1 MLRLSYKNLLCF
13 SFAVFI
19 ICLTSGVSAQIS
31 EERVVVGSGDC
42 RTLRRAVHQ
51 RDGYIDIE
59 IDRPY
64 SKLCNFS
71 RLALV
76 IDNIAIPG
84 PSSVSSGIVK
94 GNRGYEW
101 DETRGTVTF
110 AYAKPLSAE
119 LINSKSPVRFGL
131 IGLDC
136 GRAGCLT
143 EAAFENTNV
152 QALVNEGNIQA
163 TLNDNSYAPTFARYQ
178 SLKDSRLLDALLI
191 QAGNDADVDRVLA
204 IYAVA
209 KDSKALAAANQIALK
224 NRTVSNLMKVYEIDK
239 NRETLK
245 LAYDAASTEGEKK
258 IVELAVMQSIQDKL
272 FDFKVTMSGTGK
284 TNSSDTDIIFARTIQ
299 TNVTST
305 LTYTGVLKAD
315 VFKPSQDYV
324 VDSVV
329 TLTVK
334 GKLNGN
340 RNCGLLWLSTCD
352 VKNEDATRVYEYS
365 VPMKFTRANNYKATG
380 RTDIDWKSVSGG
392 SGMSSGLL
400 MGGTL
405 VFSASG
411 AFDIKV
417 NVKSVALMN

>member
-13 SFAVFI
+13 PFAIFI
-19 ICLTSGVSAQIS
+19 TCLTTIVNAQIS
-31 EERVVVGSGDC
+31 EERVVVGNGDC

-64 SKLCNFS
+64 SKSCSFS

-76 IDNIAIPG
+76 IDNIAILG
-84 PSSVSSGIVK
+84 PSAVSSGIVK

-101 DETRGTVTF
+101 DETRGTISF
-110 AYAKPLSAE
+110 AYNKPLSAE
-119 LINSKSPVRFGL
+119 LINSKFPVKFGL

-143 EAAFENTNV
+143 EAAFENANV
-152 QALVNEGNIQA
+152 QSLLNEGNIQTA
-163 TLNDNSYAPTFARYQ
+163 LNDNAYAPTFARYQ
-178 SLKDSRLLDALLI
+178 SLKDSRLLDALLT
-191 QAGNDADVDRVLA
+191 QVENDADVDRALA
-204 IYAVA
+204 LYPVA
-209 KDSKALAAANQIALK
+209 QDSKALATANQIALK
-224 NRTVSNLMKVYEIDK
+224 NRTVSNLMKVYGIDK

-245 LAYDAASTEGEKK
+245 LAYNAASTVDEKK
-258 IVELAVMQSIQDKL
+258 IVELAVIQSIQDKL
-272 FDFKVTMSGTGK
+272 FDFKVSMSGTGK
-284 TNSSDTDIIFARTIQ
+284 TNSSDTDVIFARVIQ

-305 LTYTGVLKAD
+305 LTYAGFLKTD
-315 VFKPSQDYV
+315 VFKPSHNYA
-324 VDSVV
+324 VDTVV

-340 RNCGLLWLSTCD
+340 RSCGLLWMSSCD
-352 VKNEDATRVYEYS
+352 VRNEDATRVYEYAI
-365 VPMKFTRANNYKATG
+365 PMKFTSSNNYKATG

-392 SGMSSGLL
+392 SGMASGLL

-417 NVKSVALMN
+417 NIKSVSLMN

>member
-1 MLRLSYKNLLCF
+1 MLRLSYKNLLYF
-13 SFAVFI
+13 SFVALI
-19 ICLTSGVSAQIS
+19 TCLTTNVSAQIS
-31 EERVVVGSGDC
+31 EDRVVVGSGDC

-64 SKLCNFS
+64 SKLCSFS

-76 IDNIAIPG
+76 IDNIAIVG
-84 PSSVSSGIVK
+84 PSAVSSGIVK

-101 DETRGTVTF
+101 DETRGTVSF
-110 AYAKPLSAE
+110 AYSKPISTE
-119 LINSKSPVRFGL
+119 LVNSKNPVKFGL

-143 EAAFENTNV
+143 EAAFENANV
-152 QALVNEGNIQA
+152 QSLLNEGNIQA
-163 TLNDNSYAPTFARYQ
+163 ALNDNAYGPIFARYQ
-178 SLKDSRLLDALLI
+178 SLKDNRLLDALLI
-191 QAGNDADVDRVLA
+191 QVEKDIDVDRALA
-204 IYAVA
+204 LYAIVQ
-209 KDSKALAAANQIALK
+209 DSKALTTANQIALK
-224 NRTVSNLMKVYEIDK
+224 NRTVSNLMKVYGIDK

-272 FDFKVTMSGTGK
+272 FDFKVSMSGTGK
-284 TNSSDTDIIFARTIQ
+284 TSSSDSDVLIARVIQ
-299 TNVTST
+299 SNVTST
-305 LTYTGVLKAD
+305 LTYTGILKTD
-315 VFKPSQDYV
+315 VFKPNQDYV
-324 VDSVV
+324 VDTVV

-340 RNCGLLWLSTCD
+340 RNCGILWMSSCD
-352 VKNEDATRVYEYS
+352 VKNEDASRVYEYI
-365 VPMKFTRANNYKATG
+365 VPMRFTRENNFKASG
-380 RTDIDWKSVSGG
+380 KTDIDWKSTSGG
-392 SGMSSGLL
+392 SGMASGLL

-417 NVKSVALMN
+417 KVKSVSLVN